1 MKIRCNGIKMA
12 TIKYDIVVYG
22 ATGFTGSLVAQ
33 YLATHPQ
40 QPSLA
45 LAGRNEEKVRG
56 VLAKL
61 TDVSK
66 ERAESIGVVRAE
78 SGDKASL
85 QHMARSATVI
95 INMVGPYMAYGGLDV
110 ASAAVEAGA
119 GYVDLSGESVF
130 YRELITRLH
139 ERARTTGAI
148 LVPSMGF
155 GSAPFD
161 LSTYLAVQQV
171 KRTAGPSAEIDYAL
185 CGFIVQGR
193 ASGGTVASIVDQRKY
208 PDMVRFTQ
216 PYFLSPIK
224 GQQVAKV
231 VRSIDLP
238 QWGKKGA
245 FTLFSPHNTRIVSRT
260 WGLLQE
266 AGAPQQY
273 GAAFRYLEG
282 MACPSSIV
290 AVILSTAML
299 VVAWLIINVYAFGN
313 MLVRLIP
320 QGTGAPMEEQLKGYG
335 VLRTIAYQKNGSAKA
350 LTSIAINGDPG
361 YVRTAPMISEVALT
375 IALER
380 ARLPP
385 LAQGGGVLTAATLG
399 GEVYAE
405 RLMKYGKFE
414 IATADVSDVKDVS
427 SVLPNHV
434 RG

>member
-1 MKIRCNGIKMA
+1 MA
-12 TIKYDIVVYG
+12 TIKYDIIVYG

-45 LAGRNEEKVRG
+45 FAGRNEEKVRG

-61 TDVSK
+61 TGVSK

-85 QHMARSATVI
+85 QHMAQSATVI

-110 ASAAVEAGA
+110 AAAAVDAGA
-119 GYVDLSGESVF
+119 GYVDLTGESIF
-130 YRELITRLH
+130 YREVVERLH

-148 LVPSMGF
+148 LVPSAGF
-155 GSAPFD
+155 DSVPFD

-171 KRTAGPSAEIDYAL
+171 KRTAGPNVNIDYAL
-185 CGFIVQGR
+185 CGYLVKGR
-193 ASGGTVASIVDQRKY
+193 ASGGTVATIVDQRKY

-216 PYFLSPIK
+216 PYILSPIK

-231 VRSIDLP
+231 VRSTNLP
-238 QWGKKGA
+238 QWGKEGA
-245 FTLFSPHNTRIVSRT
+245 FTLFTPHNTRIVNRT

-282 MACPSSIV
+282 MVCPSSIV
-290 AVILSTAML
+290 AVILSSVML
-299 VVAWLIINVYAFGN
+299 AVAWLVINVHAFGN
-313 MLVRLIP
+313 MLMRLIP
-320 QGTGAPMEEQLKGYG
+320 QGTGSPMEEQLKGYG
-335 VLRTIAYQKNGSAKA
+335 ILRTIAYQKNGSAKA
-350 LTSIAINGDPG
+350 LASIAIKGDPG
-361 YVRTAPMISEVALT
+361 YLQTATMISEAALT

-380 ARLPP
+380 ARLPK
-385 LAQGGGVLTAATLG
+385 LAQAGGILTTATLG

-405 RLMKYGKFE
+405 RLVKYGKFE
-414 IATADVSDVKDVS
+414 IATADVSDVQDVS